1 MKSLRAYLLTLFAA
15 SLVLPCPSPAAEPK
29 AGKPVEEGD
38 MRDRA
43 GYYSVVFYYKPDPAG
58 DTRKTA
64 EALAKKLLPEVPIEA
79 ALSTPP
85 CIVFEEEKAPLKN
98 FPVPEASHF
107 KHSGRGLTDKD
118 IAAMQKTTRATRLI
132 LFAPKDDVW
141 RMGRAFTELA
151 LQFAEKTDAYIWD
164 SATRE
169 CFTRDAWKAKRL
181 AGWREGGVPEITQQ
195 TTIHLYQAD
204 DSERYLR
211 AITLGMEKFALPDVV
226 IERLIGSDNKPA
238 GNLINL
244 VCQTFAENP
253 VIKDA
258 RKQTFKLSALKAGGF
273 RKTQEDSLL
282 DKATGEA
289 TLELLNGKRQD
300 GDPEN
305 ELVEISFA
313 NGEGK
318 TDDER
323 REHALSALWGSKDS
337 IVGVKHD
344 EEILAASKRALVK
357 LAKLRPVFQKGL
369 KPGERLMVKAPFQRD
384 DKGKEW
390 MWVEV
395 MKWSALQK
403 VEGILQN
410 DPFYIKA
417 LKAGA
422 KVDVNFDELFDYI
435 FVHADGKN
443 EGNET
448 GKLMEKQAGPT
459 KEK

>member
-15 SLVLPCPSPAAEPK
+15 SLLHPCPSPAAEPK
-29 AGKPVEEGD
+29 VGEPIATGD
-38 MRDRA
+38 VRSKG

-64 EALAKKLLPEVPIEA
+64 GALAKKLLPDVPFSDSRA
-79 ALSTPP
+79 KPP
-85 CIVFEEEKAPLKN
+85 FIGFEEEKAPLKN
-98 FPVPEASHF
+98 FPVPDASYF
-107 KHSGRGLTDKD
+107 KYFGRGVTDKD
-118 IAAMQKTTRATRLI
+118 IAAIQKTSRATRLI

-141 RMGRAFTELA
+141 RLGRAFTELA

-169 CFTRDAWKAKRL
+169 CFTREAWKARRL
-181 AGWREGGVPEITQQ
+181 AGWPEDGVPEITQQ

-226 IERLIGSDNKPA
+226 VEHLIGSDNKPA

-253 VIKDA
+253 VIKA
-258 RKQTFKLSALKAGGF
+258 PRKQTFKLSALKAGDF

-300 GDPEN
+300 GDQEN

-323 REHALSALWGSKDS
+323 REQTLSALWGSKYS

-369 KPGERLMVKAPFQRD
+369 RPGERLMVKAPFQRD

-395 MKWSALQK
+395 MKWPAEKK

-417 LKAGA
+417 LKSGA
-422 KVDVNFDELFDYI
+422 KVEVNFEELFDYI
-435 FVHADGKN
+435 FVHADGTN

-448 GKLMEKQAGPT
+448 AKLMEKQAGPT

>member
-1 MKSLRAYLLTLFAA
+1 
-15 SLVLPCPSPAAEPK
+15 
-29 AGKPVEEGD
+29 
-38 MRDRA
+38 MRDKA

-64 EALAKKLLPEVPIEA
+64 ESLAKKLLPGVPIEA
-79 ALSTPP
+79 APSTPP

-98 FPVPEASHF
+98 FPVPDASYF

-118 IAAMQKTTRATRLI
+118 IAAMQKTSRATCLI
-132 LFAPKDDVW
+132 LLAPKDDVW

-151 LQFAEKTDAYIWD
+151 LQYAEKTDAYIWD

-169 CFTRDAWKAKRL
+169 CFTRDAWKARRL
-181 AGWREGGVPEITQQ
+181 AGWPENGAPEITRQ

-244 VCQTFAENP
+244 VCQTLAENP

-258 RKQTFKLSALKAGGF
+258 RKQTFKLSALKAGSF
-273 RKTQEDSLL
+273 RKSQEDSLL

-289 TLELLNGKRQD
+289 TLELLNGKRQN

-323 REHALSALWGSKDS
+323 REQTLSALWGSKDS

-357 LAKLRPVFQKGL
+357 LAKLRPAFLKGL
-369 KPGERLMVKAPFQRD
+369 KPGERLMVKAPFKRD
-384 DKGKEW
+384 DEGNEW
-390 MWVEV
+390 MWLEV
-395 MKWSALQK
+395 MKWPTPKK

-417 LKAGA
+417 LKSGA
-422 KVDVNFDELFDYI
+422 KVEVNFDELFDYI
-435 FVHADGKN
+435 FVHADGTN

>member
-1 MKSLRAYLLTLFAA
+1 MPGDDINPWRMKSRRAYLLTLFAA

-29 AGKPVEEGD
+29 AGEPVEEGD

-164 SATRE
+164 SAT
-169 CFTRDAWKAKRL
+169 
-181 AGWREGGVPEITQQ
+181 EGGVPEITQQ

-289 TLELLNGKRQD
+289 TLELLNGKRQK
-300 GDPEN
+300 GDPQN

-323 REHALSALWGSKDS
+323 REQTLSALWGSKDS

-344 EEILAASKRALVK
+344 GEILAASKRALVK
-357 LAKLRPVFQKGL
+357 LATLRPAFLKGR
-369 KPGERLMVKAPFQRD
+369 KPGERLMVKAPFKRD
-384 DKGKEW
+384 DEGSEW

-395 MKWSALQK
+395 MKWPTPQK

-422 KVDVNFDELFDYI
+422 KVEVNFAELFDYI
-435 FVHADGKN
+435 FVHADGTN